1 MLAQLD
7 EVQSSHHAP
16 RDGSRHAERDDHTA
30 TQTRLAATEARF
42 EFQVE
47 AKTVTL
53 NYQNLKQV
61 QVNYYLMDIELL
73 FSRNPFVQQYSGQ
86 FSNIRPNLTQTV
98 ELPPKQTALTFELPK
113 QLHSS
118 NVLVEVTGAGQ
129 TKSRAYYA
137 NALAVQVVENYGQI
151 HVKHSDT
158 GKPLAK
164 VYVKV
169 YAQMQDGTV
178 KFYKDGYTDLR
189 GRFDYA
195 SLSTN
200 ELEFVK
206 KLSLLVL
213 SDV

>member
-1 MLAQLD
+1 M
-7 EVQSSHHAP
+7 
-16 RDGSRHAERDDHTA
+16 
-30 TQTRLAATEARF
+30 
-42 EFQVE
+42 
-47 AKTVTL
+47 
-53 NYQNLKQV
+53 
-61 QVNYYLMDIELL
+61 NYYLMDIELL

-86 FSNIRPNLTQTV
+86 FSNIRPNLTQTL
-98 ELPPKQTALTFELPK
+98 ELPPTHAAITFELPK

-118 NVLVEVTGAGQ
+118 NVLVEITGAGQ

-189 GRFDYA
+189 GRFDYT

-200 ELEFVK
+200 ELDFVK
-206 KLSLLVL
+206 KFSLLVL
-213 SDV
+213 SEEHGAVVREASPPQR